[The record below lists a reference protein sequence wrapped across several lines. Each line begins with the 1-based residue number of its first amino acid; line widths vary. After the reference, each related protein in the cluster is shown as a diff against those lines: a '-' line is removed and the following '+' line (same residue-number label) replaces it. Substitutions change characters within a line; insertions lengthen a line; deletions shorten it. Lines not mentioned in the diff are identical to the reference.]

1 MRRDYAKTLGCAA
14 LLFAFNAY
22 LTPLLFR
29 TAYTIQMGSI
39 EAAFISLARYASQH
53 WNDMGWFPLWYG
65 GVPYPDSYPPLLH
78 WVCGLVV
85 TLAGVSPGLAYHFV
99 TAMIYCLGPVTLFW
113 MAWRLSGNRE
123 CALVAGIGYSL
134 ISPTCLLAASARVDS
149 DGFWGPRRLV
159 TVVVWGEGPHQASMC
174 LLPLAIGLLHV
185 ALEKRKPWYW
195 VAAALSIAAVPMS
208 NWLGGMALAICVVA
222 YLFAGLPGGRKL
234 VPTLLCTG
242 ALGVYAYAIAVPWL
256 SPATIAVIR
265 ANAPRVAGNFQAD
278 WTQRKFAVA
287 VAAAFLLA
295 AWAMARW
302 NLPRHIRFAWL
313 ASLVLACSVLGR
325 LWFKLSL
332 LPQPDRY
339 GLEMDMFLWVAVVF
353 AVWPLVH
360 WVFGWWGRLQPA
372 NARLR
377 ALLFS
382 PSHVAIRETTVPI
395 RATTGVPLWGR
406 EWLLPH
412 LPALAIVLVLAVA
425 CMPIVRHQRRSARWI
440 ERPID
445 IHTTIEYKTAK
456 WLDAH
461 MPGARVFAPGT
472 IGFWLNAF
480 SDEPQLTGGFDN
492 GIRNPTV
499 PAVIFH
505 VYAGDNQQYMVDL
518 LRAYGCDAM
527 IGGGADS
534 AEFYHPISHTEKL
547 RGLTELWRDGGDAI
561 YDIPRRSR
569 SLAHVMR
576 PDDLVRHPLS
586 SHGFTALD
594 PYLAALDNP
603 LYPAAR
609 FRWRAPSAATVTADM
624 QPDQILS
631 VQIAWDKGWNASV
644 DGRSVSIFGDELG
657 QMVVAPKCGGPCT
670 VELKYDG
677 GTEGFYARA
686 VDRLA
691 LAGGGCWILVAILWR
706 RRSGL
711 TKTN

>member
-14 LLFAFNAY
+14 LLFLFNAY
-22 LTPLLFR
+22 ITPLLFR
-29 TAYTIQMGSI
+29 TAYANEMGSI
-39 EAAFISLARYASQH
+39 DAAFIGLARYASQH

-65 GVPYPDSYPPLLH
+65 GVPYADSYPPLLH

-113 MAWRLSGNRE
+113 MAWRLSGKRE
-123 CALVAGIGYSL
+123 CALVAGMGYSL
-134 ISPTCLLAASARVDS
+134 ISPTLLLAASARVDA
-149 DGFWGPRRLV
+149 DGFWGPRRLI
-159 TVVVWGEGPHQASMC
+159 TLVVFGEGPHQASMC

-222 YLFAGLPGGRKL
+222 YLFAGLPAGGKTVR
-234 VPTLLCTG
+234 TLLCVG
-242 ALGVYAYAIAVPWL
+242 ALGVYAYAIAMPWL

-265 ANAPRVAGNFQAD
+265 ANAPRVADNFRAD
-278 WTQRKFAVA
+278 ATQRTFAIA

-302 NLPRHIRFAWL
+302 NVPRYTRFAWL
-313 ASLVLACSVLGR
+313 VSLVLGASTLGHI
-325 LWFKLSL
+325 WFRLSL

-339 GLEMDMFLWVAVVF
+339 ALEMDMFLWVAVVF
-353 AVWPLVH
+353 TVWPLV
-360 WVFGWWGRLQPA
+360 RLIPGSQWDKPA
-372 NARLR
+372 GL
-377 ALLFS
+377 S
-382 PSHVAIRETTVPI
+382 I
-395 RATTGVPLWGR
+395 RATLGLVVR
-406 EWLLPH
+406 R
-412 LPALAIVLVLAVA
+412 PALAIVLLLAAVS
-425 CMPIVRHQRRSARWI
+425 MPIVRHQRRSARWVA
-440 ERPID
+440 RPID

-480 SDEPQLTGGFDN
+480 SDAPQLTGGFDN

-505 VYAGDNQQYMVDL
+505 VYAGDKQEYMVGL

-534 AEFYHPISHTEKL
+534 AEFYHPISHPEKL

-576 PDDLVRHPLS
+576 PEDLVRHPLS
-586 SHGFTALD
+586 SYGFTALD
-594 PYLAALDNP
+594 PYLAALESP
-603 LYPAAR
+603 AYPAAR
-609 FRWRAPSAATVTADM
+609 FQWRAPSAATVTADL
-624 QPDQILS
+624 QPGQILS
-631 VQIAWDKGWNASV
+631 VQITWDKGWNASV
-644 DGRSVSIFGDELG
+644 DGRRVSIVSDELG
-657 QMVVAPKCGGPCT
+657 QMVVAPNCGGHCT
-670 VELKYDG
+670 VELRYDG
-677 GTEGFYARA
+677 GTEGCYARA
-686 VDRLA
+686 INRLA

-706 RRSGL
+706 KRSGL

>member
-1 MRRDYAKTLGCAA
+1 
-14 LLFAFNAY
+14 
-22 LTPLLFR
+22 
-29 TAYTIQMGSI
+29 
-39 EAAFISLARYASQH
+39 
-53 WNDMGWFPLWYG
+53 MGWFPLWYG
-65 GVPYPDSYPPLLH
+65 GVPYADSYPPLLH
-78 WVCGLVV
+78 WVSGLVV

-113 MAWRLSGNRE
+113 MAWRLSGKRE
-123 CALVAGIGYSL
+123 CALVAGMGYSL
-134 ISPTCLLAASARVDS
+134 ISPTLLLAASARVDA

-159 TVVVWGEGPHQASMC
+159 TLVVWGEGPHQASMC
-174 LLPLAIGLLHV
+174 LLALAIGLLHV

-222 YLFAGLPGGRKL
+222 YLFAGLPAGSSTVR
-234 VPTLLCTG
+234 TLLCTG
-242 ALGVYAYAIAVPWL
+242 ALGIYAYAIAVPWL

-265 ANAPRVAGNFQAD
+265 ANAPRVADNFQAD
-278 WTQRKFAVA
+278 WTQRTFAIA

-302 NLPRHIRFAWL
+302 DVPRYTRFAWL
-313 ASLVLACSVLGR
+313 ASLILASSTMGR
-325 LWFKLSL
+325 LWFRLSL

-339 GLEMDMFLWVAVVF
+339 ALEMDMFLWVAVVF
-353 AVWPLVH
+353 AVWPLVRRIPGSQ
-360 WVFGWWGRLQPA
+360 WDRPPGL
-372 NARLR
+372 
-377 ALLFS
+377 S
-382 PSHVAIRETTVPI
+382 I
-395 RATTGVPLWGR
+395 RAQLGLVVRRPVFAIILI
-406 EWLLPH
+406 
-412 LPALAIVLVLAVA
+412 LAIVSL
-425 CMPIVRHQRRSARWI
+425 PIVRHQRRSARWVA
-440 ERPID
+440 RPID
-445 IHTTIEYKTAK
+445 IHKTIEYKTAK

-480 SDEPQLTGGFDN
+480 SDAPQLTGGFDN
-492 GIRNPTV
+492 GIRNPTI

-505 VYAGDNQQYMVDL
+505 VYAGDKQQYMVNL

-534 AEFYHPISHTEKL
+534 AEFYHPISHPEKL

-576 PDDLVRHPLS
+576 PEDLVRQPLS
-586 SHGFTALD
+586 FQGFTALD

-603 LYPAAR
+603 LYPAAG
-609 FRWRAPSAATVTADM
+609 FRWRAPSAATVNADL
-624 QPDQILS
+624 QPGQILS

-644 DGRSVSIFGDELG
+644 NGRPVATFSDELG
-657 QMVVAPKCGGPCT
+657 QMVVEPKCAGPCT

-686 VDRLA
+686 VNRLA
-691 LAGGGCWILVAILWR
+691 LAGGGLWILLGILWR
-706 RRSGL
+706 KRSGL

>member
-1 MRRDYAKTLGCAA
+1 
-14 LLFAFNAY
+14 
-22 LTPLLFR
+22 
-29 TAYTIQMGSI
+29 
-39 EAAFISLARYASQH
+39 
-53 WNDMGWFPLWYG
+53 
-65 GVPYPDSYPPLLH
+65 
-78 WVCGLVV
+78 
-85 TLAGVSPGLAYHFV
+85 
-99 TAMIYCLGPVTLFW
+99 
-113 MAWRLSGNRE
+113 
-123 CALVAGIGYSL
+123 
-134 ISPTCLLAASARVDS
+134 
-149 DGFWGPRRLV
+149 
-159 TVVVWGEGPHQASMC
+159 MC

-222 YLFAGLPGGRKL
+222 YLFAGLPAGRKL
-234 VPTLLCTG
+234 GSTLLCTG
-242 ALGVYAYAIAVPWL
+242 ALGVYAYAIAMPWL

-265 ANAPRVAGNFQAD
+265 ANAPRVAGDFRAD
-278 WTQRKFAVA
+278 ATQRTFAIA

-302 NLPRHIRFAWL
+302 DVPRYTRFAWL
-313 ASLVLACSVLGR
+313 ASLILASSTMGR
-325 LWFKLSL
+325 LWFRLSL

-339 GLEMDMFLWVAVVF
+339 ALEMDMFLWVAVVF
-353 AVWPLVH
+353 TGWPLVRMIPGSQ
-360 WVFGWWGRLQPA
+360 WDRPPGL
-372 NARLR
+372 
-377 ALLFS
+377 S
-382 PSHVAIRETTVPI
+382 I
-395 RATTGVPLWGR
+395 RAKLGLVVR
-406 EWLLPH
+406 R
-412 LPALAIVLVLAVA
+412 PALAIVLVLAVV
-425 CMPIVRHQRRSARWI
+425 CMPIVRHQRRSARWVA
-440 ERPID
+440 RPID

-480 SDEPQLTGGFDN
+480 SDAPQLTGGFDN
-492 GIRNPTV
+492 GIRNPTL
-499 PAVIFH
+499 PPVIFH
-505 VYAGDNQQYMVDL
+505 VYAGDKQEYMVGL

-534 AEFYHPISHTEKL
+534 AEFYHPISHPEKL

-576 PDDLVRHPLS
+576 PEDLVRHPLS

-594 PYLAALDNP
+594 PYLAALESP
-603 LYPAAR
+603 AYPAAR
-609 FRWRAPSAATVTADM
+609 FQWRAPSAATVTADL

-631 VQIAWDKGWNASV
+631 VQITWDKGWNASV
-644 DGRSVSIFGDELG
+644 NGRRVATFSDELG
-657 QMVVAPKCGGPCT
+657 QMVVEPKCDGHCT

-686 VDRLA
+686 VNRLA

-706 RRSGL
+706 KRSGL

>member
-1 MRRDYAKTLGCAA
+1 MMRRDYAKTLGCSA
-14 LLFAFNAY
+14 LLFLFNAY
-22 LTPLLFR
+22 ITPLLFR
-29 TAYTIQMGSI
+29 TAYTNEMGSI
-39 EAAFISLARYASQH
+39 EAAFIGLARYASQH

-65 GVPYPDSYPPLLH
+65 GVPYADSYPPLLH
-78 WVCGLVV
+78 WVSGLVV

-113 MAWRLSGNRE
+113 MAWRLSGKRE
-123 CALVAGIGYSL
+123 CALVAGMGYSL
-134 ISPTCLLAASARVDS
+134 ISPTLLLAASARVDA

-159 TVVVWGEGPHQASMC
+159 TLVVWGEGPHQASMC

-208 NWLGGMALAICVVA
+208 NWLGGMALAICVLA
-222 YLFAGLPGGRKL
+222 YLFAGLPAGGKTAR
-234 VPTLLCTG
+234 TLLCTG

-265 ANAPRVAGNFQAD
+265 ANALRVADNFQAD
-278 WTQRKFAVA
+278 GTQRKFAIA

-302 NLPRHIRFAWL
+302 NVPRYTRFAWL
-313 ASLVLACSVLGR
+313 ASLILASSTMGR
-325 LWFKLSL
+325 LWFRLSL

-339 GLEMDMFLWVAVVF
+339 ALEMDMFLWVAVVF
-353 AVWPLVH
+353 TVWPLL
-360 WVFGWWGRLQPA
+360 RLIPGSQWDRPPG
-372 NARLR
+372 L
-377 ALLFS
+377 S
-382 PSHVAIRETTVPI
+382 I
-395 RATTGVPLWGR
+395 RAQLGLVVRRPVF
-406 EWLLPH
+406 
-412 LPALAIVLVLAVA
+412 AIVLLLAVA
-425 CMPIVRHQRRSARWI
+425 CTPIVRHQRRSARWVA
-440 ERPID
+440 RSID

-480 SDEPQLTGGFDN
+480 SDAPQLTGGFDN

-505 VYAGDNQQYMVDL
+505 VYAGDKQQYMVNL

-534 AEFYHPISHTEKL
+534 AEFYHPISHPGKL

-576 PDDLVRHPLS
+576 PQDVVRQPLS
-586 SHGFTALD
+586 FQGFTALD

-603 LYPAAR
+603 LYPAAG
-609 FRWRAPSAATVTADM
+609 FRWRAPSAATVTADLK
-624 QPDQILS
+624 PDQVLS

-644 DGRSVSIFGDELG
+644 DGRPVSIARDELG

-686 VDRLA
+686 VGRLA
-691 LAGGGCWILVAILWR
+691 LAGGGLWILVAILWR
-706 RRSGL
+706 KRSGL

>member
-1 MRRDYAKTLGCAA
+1 
-14 LLFAFNAY
+14 
-22 LTPLLFR
+22 
-29 TAYTIQMGSI
+29 
-39 EAAFISLARYASQH
+39 
-53 WNDMGWFPLWYG
+53 
-65 GVPYPDSYPPLLH
+65 
-78 WVCGLVV
+78 
-85 TLAGVSPGLAYHFV
+85 
-99 TAMIYCLGPVTLFW
+99 
-113 MAWRLSGNRE
+113 
-123 CALVAGIGYSL
+123 
-134 ISPTCLLAASARVDS
+134 
-149 DGFWGPRRLV
+149 
-159 TVVVWGEGPHQASMC
+159 MC

-185 ALEKRKPWYW
+185 ALQKRKPWYW

-208 NWLGGMALAICVVA
+208 NWLGGMALAICVIA
-222 YLFAGLPGGRKL
+222 YLFAGLPVGRKL
-234 VPTLLCTG
+234 VPTLLCAG
-242 ALGVYAYAIAVPWL
+242 ALGVYAYAIAMPWL

-265 ANAPRVAGNFQAD
+265 ANALRVADNFHAD
-278 WTQRKFAVA
+278 ATQRNFAIA
-287 VAAAFLLA
+287 VAAAFLFA
-295 AWAMARW
+295 AWVMARW
-302 NLPRHIRFAWL
+302 NVPRHTRFAWL
-313 ASLVLACSVLGR
+313 ASLILASSALGR

-339 GLEMDMFLWVAVVF
+339 ALEMDMFLWVAVVF
-353 AVWPLVH
+353 AVWPL
-360 WVFGWWGRLQPA
+360 
-372 NARLR
+372 LR
-377 ALLFS
+377 WDRPPGLS
-382 PSHVAIRETTVPI
+382 I
-395 RATTGVPLWGR
+395 RAKLGFVPR
-406 EWLLPH
+406 
-412 LPALAIVLVLAVA
+412 LPALAIILVLAIA
-425 CMPIVRHQRRSARWI
+425 CVPIVRHQRRSARWI

-480 SDEPQLTGGFDN
+480 SDAPQLTGGFDN

-505 VYAGDNQQYMVDL
+505 VYAGDKQEFMVDL

-527 IGGGADS
+527 IGGGSDS
-534 AEFYHPISHTEKL
+534 AEFYHPIYHSEKL

-576 PDDLVRHPLS
+576 PDDLVQHPLS

-609 FRWRAPSAATVTADM
+609 FRWRAPSAAAVTADLR
-624 QPDQILS
+624 PDQVLS

-644 DGRSVSIFGDELG
+644 DGRPVSISGDELG
-657 QMVVAPKCGGPCT
+657 QMVVKPNCGGPCT

-677 GTEGFYARA
+677 GAEGFYARA

-691 LAGGGCWILVAILWR
+691 LAGGGLWILAAILWR
-706 RRSGL
+706 KRSSL

>member
-1 MRRDYAKTLGCAA
+1 MRRDYVKTLGCAA

-22 LTPLLFR
+22 ITPLLFR
-29 TAYTIQMGSI
+29 TAYTNEMGSI
-39 EAAFISLARYASQH
+39 DAAFIGLARYASQH

-65 GVPYPDSYPPLLH
+65 GVPYADSYPPLLH
-78 WVCGLVV
+78 WVSGLVV

-113 MAWRLSGNRE
+113 MAWRLSGKRE
-123 CALVAGIGYSL
+123 CALVAGFGYSL
-134 ISPTCLLAASARVDS
+134 ISPTLLLAASARVDA

-159 TVVVWGEGPHQASMC
+159 TLVVWGEGPHQASMC
-174 LLPLAIGLLHV
+174 LLALAIGLLHV

-195 VAAALSIAAVPMS
+195 VAATLSIAAVPLS

-222 YLFAGLPGGRKL
+222 YLFAGLPAGRK
-234 VPTLLCTG
+234 PGSTLLCTG

-256 SPATIAVIR
+256 SPATVAVIR
-265 ANAPRVAGNFQAD
+265 ANAPRVADNFRAD
-278 WTQRKFAVA
+278 WTQRKFAIA

-302 NLPRHIRFAWL
+302 NIPRYTRFACL
-313 ASLVLACSVLGR
+313 ASLVLASSTLGR
-325 LWFKLSL
+325 LWFRLSL

-339 GLEMDMFLWVAVVF
+339 ALEMDMFLWVAVVF
-353 AVWPLVH
+353 AAWPLVR
-360 WVFGWWGRLQPA
+360 GLMAWWRNRLPPMIPLPHGRGSDA
-372 NARLR
+372 KSGSGNAGLS
-377 ALLFS
+377 A
-382 PSHVAIRETTVPI
+382 ATV
-395 RATTGVPLWGR
+395 R
-406 EWLLPH
+406 EWLRPRG
-412 LPALAIVLVLAVA
+412 PALAIVLVLAVA
-425 CMPIVRHQRRSARWI
+425 CMPIVRHQRRLARWVA
-440 ERPID
+440 RPID
-445 IHTTIEYKTAK
+445 IHITIEYKTAK

-480 SDEPQLTGGFDN
+480 SDAPQLTGGFDN

-499 PAVIFH
+499 PDVIFH
-505 VYAGDNQQYMVDL
+505 VYAGDDRQFMVNL

-534 AEFYHPISHTEKL
+534 AEFYHPISHPEKL

-586 SHGFTALD
+586 SHGFAALD
-594 PYLAALDNP
+594 PYLAALDSPAN
-603 LYPAAR
+603 PAAR
-609 FRWRAPSAATVTADM
+609 FRWRAPSAATVNADLR
-624 QPDQILS
+624 PDQILS

-644 DGRSVSIFGDELG
+644 DGRPVATFSDGLG
-657 QMVVAPKCGGPCT
+657 QMVVEPKCGGPCT

-686 VDRLA
+686 VNRLA
-691 LAGGGCWILVAILWR
+691 LAGGGGWILVAILWR
-706 RRSGL
+706 KRSGL